1 MLILIIF
8 HVQSSFI
15 FFQLDLDS
23 EAVQAHY
30 LQLYLSVDVR
40 FDY

>member
-1 MLILIIF
+1 
-8 HVQSSFI
+8 
-15 FFQLDLDS
+15 LDLDS